1 MERVS
6 TDKMKT
12 IEGYLKKKFSD
23 EAGFNLAKIDED
35 DRISEVTNI
44 DELLEYTKNRTEM
57 SQLLFE
63 YF

>member
-1 MERVS
+1 
-6 TDKMKT
+6 MKT
-12 IEGYLKKKFSD
+12 IDGYLKKKFSD
-23 EAGFNLAKIDED
+23 EAGFNLTKTDED